1 MVRKK
6 FSKKET
12 LAVAG
17 GILVV
22 LAILT
27 FTIWHQTETISL
39 GLKTSALEEDILQIK
54 EDIQKTEAR
63 KAALLSLERV
73 EKIARE
79 ELNLEAWKPEQ
90 VVYEGHPNHSQNDD

>member
-6 FSKKET
+6 FSRKEVS
-12 LAVAG
+12 AVAG

-39 GLKTSALEEDILQIK
+39 GLKTSVLEEDILQLK
-54 EDIQKTEAR
+54 DDIQKLGAR

-73 EKIARE
+73 ERIARE
-79 ELNLEAWKPEQ
+79 ELDLEAWKPEQ
-90 VVYEGHPNHSQNDD
+90 VIYEGRPGNPQNHD